1 MLFDLLR
8 AIFELGIPVAA
19 LSWLLFYRLYSR
31 GDIARDADSKTIDA
45 GLKEIKK
52 AAKKS
57 KERSDSVVYT
67 KWMKFGGGFYGV
79 AALWTLL
86 MIEASG
92 IAGMVAHP
100 SAIETMFHN
109 GPVDVIVNQ
118 VTGQINNFIQALLWF
133 RWWPEKGHGPWFWFV
148 VAYAGYLAGLNLARR
163 ETRFGSQIVAFDSR
177 ERWLSLMPVRKRAGD
192 KKEEDKKEEDA

>member
-1 MLFDLLR
+1 ATGLMAAYAEKCPLTRVSAASVRFAGLQSAAPCYGHLPTMLFDLLR

-31 GDIARDADSKTIDA
+31 GDVARDADSKTIDA
-45 GLKEIKK
+45 GLKEIKE

-57 KERSDSVVYT
+57 KEHSGSVVYT

-100 SAIETMFHN
+100 STIETMFQN
-109 GPVDVIVNQ
+109 G
-118 VTGQINNFIQALLWF
+118 
-133 RWWPEKGHGPWFWFV
+133 
-148 VAYAGYLAGLNLARR
+148 
-163 ETRFGSQIVAFDSR
+163 
-177 ERWLSLMPVRKRAGD
+177 
-192 KKEEDKKEEDA
+192 